1 MDINRVQTPGEPSL
15 HLCHYPNCGK
25 VYKKTSHL
33 RAHLRWHIGDQPYPC
48 SWPGCSKRFT
58 RSDELHRHFRI
69 HTGERRHKCS
79 VCDKSFS
86 RSDHLKKHMM
96 SHHSQESDRILSH
109 RSDGELEIDPTQ
121 LLEVEDYGSM
131 DGEDT

>member
-1 MDINRVQTPGEPSL
+1 MKICLILNLLIG
-15 HLCHYPNCGK
+15 N
-25 VYKKTSHL
+25 KKFKIS
-33 RAHLRWHIGDQPYPC
+33 
-48 SWPGCSKRFT
+48 

-109 RSDGELEIDPTQ
+109 RSG
-121 LLEVEDYGSM
+121 
-131 DGEDT
+131 